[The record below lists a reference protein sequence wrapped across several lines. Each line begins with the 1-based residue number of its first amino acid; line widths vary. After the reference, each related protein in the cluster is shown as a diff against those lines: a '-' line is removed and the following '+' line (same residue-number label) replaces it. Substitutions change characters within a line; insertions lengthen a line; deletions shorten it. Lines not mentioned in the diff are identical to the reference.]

1 MRTLATSKTNDMNK
15 KITLGITL
23 TILGLLGIASMLTM
37 NIPLPPE
44 AEAILKDR
52 FSPQQIKLLTL
63 INPTIMLIIAVIIGT
78 ILYRMVNLKVPLIEK
93 LIGIEVDNLN
103 ISDIL
108 KYGVLGGVLS
118 GILLS
123 LVGLIFNPILPSEFL
138 KLGESIKPTLAAR
151 FLYGGLTEEILM
163 RFGLM
168 TLIVWLASKIFK
180 GTKPVVYW
188 IGIVVA
194 SIIFALGHFPI
205 AYQAVENP
213 SIGLLTYIVIGN
225 TIGGL
230 IFGWLYWK
238 KGLESSFLAHI
249 FAHVIMVMAEPMLN

>member
-1 MRTLATSKTNDMNK
+1 MNK
-15 KITLGITL
+15 QKVL
-23 TILGLLGIASMLTM
+23 LGLILFGLGLIGVLSILTM

-52 FSPQQIKLLTL
+52 FTPQQIKILTL
-63 INPTIMLIIAVIIGT
+63 INPTIMLIVAVTIGS
-78 ILYRMVNLKVPLIEK
+78 ILYQKVNLKVPLLEK
-93 LIGIEVDNLN
+93 MVGIENNILN
-103 ISDIL
+103 PSNIL
-108 KYGVLGGVLS
+108 KYGIFGGVLS

-123 LVGLIFNPILPSEFL
+123 LVGLIFNPILPTEFL
-138 KLGESIKPTLAAR
+138 ELGESLKPTLAAR

-168 TLIVWLASKIFK
+168 TLIVWLTSKIFK
-180 GTKPVVYW
+180 GTKPIVYW
-188 IGIVVA
+188 IGIIVA

-213 SIGLLTYIVIGN
+213 STELLTYILIGN

-230 IFGWLYWK
+230 IFGWLYWR
-238 KGLESSFLAHI
+238 KGLESAFLAHI

>member
-1 MRTLATSKTNDMNK
+1 MK
-15 KITLGITL
+15 KQKAL
-23 TILGLLGIASMLTM
+23 LGLILFGLGLIGILSILTM

-52 FSPQQIKLLTL
+52 FTHQQIKMLTL
-63 INPTIMLIIAVIIGT
+63 INPTIMMVVAVIVGT
-78 ILYRMVNLKVPLIEK
+78 ILYQKVNLKVPLIEK
-93 LIGIEVDNLN
+93 MVGIKNDNLN
-103 ISDIL
+103 TSHIL
-108 KYGVLGGVLS
+108 KYGILGGVLS

-123 LVGLIFNPILPSEFL
+123 LVGIIFNPILPAEFL
-138 KLGESIKPTLAAR
+138 ELGESLKPSLAAR

-168 TLIVWLASKIFK
+168 TLLVWIASKIFK
-180 GTKPVVYW
+180 GTKPIAYW
-188 IGIVVA
+188 TGIIIA

-213 SIGLLTYIVIGN
+213 SMGLLTYILIGN

-238 KGLESSFLAHI
+238 KGLESAFIAHI
-249 FAHVIMVMAEPMLN
+249 FAHVIMVIAEPIIS

>member
-1 MRTLATSKTNDMNK
+1 MNK
-15 KITLGITL
+15 QKVFLGLIL
-23 TILGLLGIASMLTM
+23 FGLGLLGVLSILTM

-52 FSPQQIKLLTL
+52 FTPQQIKILTL
-63 INPTIMLIIAVIIGT
+63 INPTIMLIVAVIIGS
-78 ILYRMVNLKVPLIEK
+78 ILYQKVNLKVPLIEK
-93 LIGIEVDNLN
+93 IVGIENNNLKP
-103 ISDIL
+103 SKIL
-108 KYGVLGGVLS
+108 KYGILGGVLS
-118 GILLS
+118 GVLLS
-123 LVGLIFNPILPSEFL
+123 LVGLIFNPILPTEFL
-138 KLGESIKPTLAAR
+138 KLGESLKPTLAAR

-168 TLIVWLASKIFK
+168 TLIVWLVSKIFK
-180 GTKPVVYW
+180 GTKPIVYW
-188 IGIVVA
+188 IGIIVV

-213 SIGLLTYIVIGN
+213 SPGLLTYILIGN

-238 KGLESSFLAHI
+238 KGLESAFLAHI